1 MSRKELRTLNYSN
14 NTKAVELYEVLDN
27 GDDSLI
33 IGVQYNPNL
42 IKNAQTTCRIE
53 LLDNDFLDVSLSE
66 LKDLRT
72 LLNSDE
78 FKKLIGE
85 E

>member
-1 MSRKELRTLNYSN
+1 MSKKELRTLDYSS
-14 NTKAVELYEVLDN
+14 NTKAVELYEVLNN
-27 GDDSLI
+27 GDESLI

-42 IKNAQTTCRIE
+42 IVQTTCRIE
-53 LLDNDFLDVSLSE
+53 LLDNDYLDVSLSE

-78 FKKLIGE
+78 FKQLIGE

>member
-1 MSRKELRTLNYSN
+1 MSKKELRTLSYSN
-14 NTKAVELYEVLDN
+14 NTKAIELYEVLNN
-27 GDDSLI
+27 GDESLI

-42 IKNAQTTCRIE
+42 IMQTTCRIE
-53 LLDNDFLDVSLSE
+53 LLDNDYLDVSLSE

>member
-1 MSRKELRTLNYSN
+1 MSKKELRTLDYSN
-14 NTKAVELYEVLDN
+14 TTKAVELYEVLNN

-33 IGVQYNPNL
+33 IGIQYNPNL
-42 IKNAQTTCRIE
+42 IMQTTCRIE
-53 LLDNDFLDVSLSE
+53 LLDNDYLDVSLSE

-78 FKKLIGE
+78 FKQLIGE

>member
-1 MSRKELRTLNYSN
+1 VLN
-14 NTKAVELYEVLDN
+14 N
-27 GDDSLI
+27 GDDGLI
-33 IGVQYNPNL
+33 IGVQYNPNG
-42 IKNAQTTCRIE
+42 NSSCRIE
-53 LLDNDFLDVSLSE
+53 VLDNDHLDVSLSE

-72 LLNSDE
+72 LLNSKE

>member
-1 MSRKELRTLNYSN
+1 MSKKELRTLDYCDT
-14 NTKAVELYEVLDN
+14 TKAIELYEVASN

-33 IGVQYNPNL
+33 VGVQYSPNGVPS
-42 IKNAQTTCRIE
+42 CRIE
-53 LLDNDFLDVSLSE
+53 LLDNDYLDVSLSE

-78 FKKLIGE
+78 FKQLIGE

>member
-1 MSRKELRTLNYSN
+1 MSKKELRTLNYSN

-42 IKNAQTTCRIE
+42 IMQTTCRIE
-53 LLDNDFLDVSLSE
+53 LLDNDYLDVSLSE

-72 LLNSDE
+72 LLNSKE

>member
-1 MSRKELRTLNYSN
+1 MSKKELRTLNYSN
-14 NTKAVELYEVLDN
+14 NTKAVELYEVLNN

-42 IKNAQTTCRIE
+42 IMQTTCRIE
-53 LLDNDFLDVSLSE
+53 LLDNDYLDVSLSE

>member
-1 MSRKELRTLNYSN
+1 MSKKELRTLNYSN
-14 NTKAVELYEVLDN
+14 NTKAVELYEVLNN

-42 IKNAQTTCRIE
+42 IMQTTCRIE
-53 LLDNDFLDVSLSE
+53 LLDNDYLDVSLSE

-72 LLNSDE
+72 LLNSKE

>member
-1 MSRKELRTLNYSN
+1 MSTKELRTLNYSN
-14 NTKAVELYEVLDN
+14 NTKAVELYEVANN

-33 IGVQYNPNL
+33 VGVQYSPNGVPS
-42 IKNAQTTCRIE
+42 CRIE
-53 LLDNDFLDVSLSE
+53 LLDNDHLDVSLSE

-78 FKKLIGE
+78 FKKLIDE

>member
-1 MSRKELRTLNYSN
+1 MSKKELRTLNYSN
-14 NTKAVELYEVLDN
+14 NTKAVALYEVSSN

-42 IKNAQTTCRIE
+42 IMQTTCRIE
-53 LLDNDFLDVSLSE
+53 LLDNDYLDVSLSE

-78 FKKLIGE
+78 FKQLIGE

>member
-1 MSRKELRTLNYSN
+1 MSKKELRTLDYSN
-14 NTKAVELYEVLDN
+14 NTKAIELYEVLNN
-27 GDDSLI
+27 GDESLI
-33 IGVQYNPNL
+33 IGVQYNPTM
-42 IKNAQTTCRIE
+42 QTTCRIE
-53 LLDNDFLDVSLSE
+53 LLDNDYLDISLSE

-72 LLNSDE
+72 LLNSND

>member
-1 MSRKELRTLNYSN
+1 MSTKELRILNYSN
-14 NTKAVELYEVLDN
+14 NTKAIELYEVASN

-33 IGVQYNPNL
+33 IGVQYSPNGVPS
-42 IKNAQTTCRIE
+42 CRIE
-53 LLDNDFLDVSLSE
+53 VLDNDYLDVSLSE

>member
-1 MSRKELRTLNYSN
+1 MTTKELRTLNYSN

-33 IGVQYNPNL
+33 IGVQYNP
-42 IKNAQTTCRIE
+42 KATTQTTCRIE
-53 LLDNDFLDVSLSE
+53 VLDNDHLDVTLSE

>member
-1 MSRKELRTLNYSN
+1 MSKKELRTLDYS

-33 IGVQYNPNL
+33 IGVQYNPT
-42 IKNAQTTCRIE
+42 IQTTCRIE
-53 LLDNDFLDVSLSE
+53 VLDNDHLDVSLSE

-72 LLNSDE
+72 LLNSKE

>member
-1 MSRKELRTLNYSN
+1 MGNKELRTLNYSN
-14 NTKAVELYEVLDN
+14 NTKAVELYEVLNN

-42 IKNAQTTCRIE
+42 IMQTTCRIE
-53 LLDNDFLDVSLSE
+53 LLDNDYLDVSLSE

-72 LLNSDE
+72 LLNSEE